1 MSEVG
6 RRQFIVGAA
15 VVASAMRVSSDG
27 YASTG
32 GGTSPAFRTFSE
44 VQGNTYAAWCDLLA
58 GGAAAA
64 GVAHFADKYL
74 SGPYEQSLLL
84 SRFLVTPPLSGF
96 YLAGIAGIDQESQ
109 ARFGGTF
116 LSLGR
121 DEQVQIVDVAAQ
133 SKTQAWSTPDPFL
146 FYLASRSDAV
156 DVVYGT
162 EQGFES
168 LGYPYQAHILPTKPW

>member
-6 RRQFIVGAA
+6 RRQFIISAA
-15 VVASAMRVSSDG
+15 VVASAMRIGSDG

-32 GGTSPAFRTFSE
+32 EETGMSFRTFSE
-44 VQGNTYAAWCDLLA
+44 VQGNTYAAWCDLLVS
-58 GGAAAA
+58 GAAAA
-64 GVAHFADKYL
+64 GIAHFADKYV

-84 SRFLVTPPLSGF
+84 SRFFVTPPLSGF
-96 YLAGIAGIDQESQ
+96 YLTGIAGIDQESQ
-109 ARFGGTF
+109 ARFGEAF

-121 DEQVQIVDVAAQ
+121 DKQMRIVEAAAQ

-146 FYLASRSDAV
+146 FYLTSRSDAV

-162 EQGFES
+162 EQGFQN
-168 LGYPYQAHILPTKPW
+168 LDFPYQAHISPPTPW

>member
-1 MSEVG
+1 MSDVG

-15 VVASAMRVSSDG
+15 VVASAMGVGSNGS
-27 YASTG
+27 ASTG
-32 GGTSPAFRTFSE
+32 GGTSVSFRTFSE
-44 VQGNTYAAWCDLLA
+44 GQGNTYAAWCGLLA
-58 GGAAAA
+58 VGAAAA
-64 GVAHFADKYL
+64 GVAHFADKYI
-74 SGPYEQSLLL
+74 SDPYEQSLLL

-109 ARFGGTF
+109 ARCGGPF

-121 DEQVQIVDVAAQ
+121 DTQMEVVDAAAR

-146 FYLASRSDAV
+146 FYLVSRSDAV